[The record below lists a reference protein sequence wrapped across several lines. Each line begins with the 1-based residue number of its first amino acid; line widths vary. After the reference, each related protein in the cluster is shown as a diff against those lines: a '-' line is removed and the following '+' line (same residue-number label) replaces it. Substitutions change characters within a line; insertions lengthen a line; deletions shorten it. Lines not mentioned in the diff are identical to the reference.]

1 VSEELTRLR
10 VTLMQRLGEVEAAAR
25 EWGVRPDHPEG
36 RFVTALMQAQSG
48 LADVALAAAGAFD
61 TATGEVRL
69 WVNTMRETEE
79 AHARKLEAQT
89 SAAEAKGE
97 FAIAAV
103 VEKMVPAAT
112 AALAGAVVIRER
124 RRSIGINLAWLGG
137 GAAIALA
144 LVGGGYA
151 IKANADQPAL
161 AFHDRC
167 LRAAVKAESSGRLY
181 CPVEAMNDRLVTAQ
195 QPQQRSG
202 PAPVSRTP
210 QIGLT
215 A

>member
-1 VSEELTRLR
+1 MSDKVTQLH
-10 VTLMQRLGEVEAAAR
+10 VTLMQQLGEVEAAAR
-25 EWGVRPDHPEG
+25 EWGVRPEHPEG
-36 RFVTALMQAQSG
+36 RFVAALMAAQKG
-48 LADVALAAAGAFD
+48 LADVVIAAAGAFD
-61 TATGEVRL
+61 SAASEVGTWL
-69 WVNTMRETEE
+69 NTSRETAE
-79 AHARKLEAQT
+79 ANARRAEAQV
-89 SAAEAKGE
+89 AGVEAKGE
-97 FAIAAV
+97 LAIAAV

-112 AALAGAVVIRER
+112 AALASAVVIRER

-195 QPQQRSG
+195 QPQQR
-202 PAPVSRTP
+202 R
-210 QIGLT
+210 
-215 A
+215 